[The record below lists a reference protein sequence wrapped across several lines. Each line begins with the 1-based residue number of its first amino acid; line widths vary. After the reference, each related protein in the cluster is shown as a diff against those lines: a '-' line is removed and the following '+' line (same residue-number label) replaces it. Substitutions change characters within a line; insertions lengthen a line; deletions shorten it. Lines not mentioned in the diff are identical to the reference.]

1 MTVKSEVRAVG
12 VTIKLYVLPPSKETR
27 SEGTAVDETSKSVGT
42 AAVAPLA
49 ALTPMVQLM
58 GVKNRA
64 GLILEQESCEDVVG
78 FP

>member
-12 VTIKLYVLPPSKETR
+12 VTIKLYELPPSKETR
-27 SEGTAVDETSKSVGT
+27 LEGTAVDEMSKSVGT

-49 ALTPMVQLM
+49 PLALMVQLM

-64 GLILEQESCEDVVG
+64 GPILEQDSCEDVVG
-78 FP
+78 LP